1 MEEIKELDLTK
12 LETVAGGTS
21 GEEAIHFKTNIYK
34 GTSFL
39 ECFSS
44 TSHGNVSARAIKMA
58 HAHRTGT
65 SPEKVHVSLLDGPEF
80 DYEKDLA
87 ANGISEGS
95 IVIVVIDE

>member
-1 MEEIKELDLTK
+1 
-12 LETVAGGTS
+12 
-21 GEEAIHFKTNIYK
+21 
-34 GTSFL
+34 
-39 ECFSS
+39 
-44 TSHGNVSARAIKMA
+44 MA